1 MFFVLKGTI
10 KSISDKGSV
19 RGWEF
24 RDIHLSDGRNLFRII
39 FWNDKTNIP
48 MQFSVEDEV
57 IVACELKSEQKINN
71 STNST
76 YIAMRI
82 QGWAMEKSF
91 KGTYVADRIKEIT
104 ESKTAN
110 NPEINRLIGSNPQTE
125 DPYKDTPL

>member
-10 KSISDKGSV
+10 KSISDKGNV

-24 RDIHLSDGRNLFRII
+24 LDIHLSDGRNLFRIV

-57 IVACELKSEQKINN
+57 TVACELKSEQKINN

-91 KGTYVADRIKEIT
+91 QGVYVADRIKEIT
-104 ESKTAN
+104 ENKTAN